1 MQHFGRPSLDHLR
14 AAIACLLLL
23 LPLAGCAN
31 TSKDDAANCA
41 GQGFVAGT
49 PQYDHCVSK
58 LQQRRTALAKLN
70 AQEDPVANL
79 NGNDISV
86 FKGNG
91 DANDTFAAQTTFSAG
106 GGPAAAACH
115 MARAI
120 CRRAER
126 RCWSLARVESIAPD
140 ALKYLNR
147 LSDLLF
153 VIARVLARNESGSE
167 VLWRRR

>member
-1 MQHFGRPSLDHLR
+1 MQHFGRPTLDHLR

-70 AQEDPVANL
+70 AQEDPVAKL
-79 NGNDISV
+79 NGNLS
-86 FKGNG
+86 GRYHNG
-91 DANDTFAAQTTFSAG
+91 CSYSSGRTTCDDPF
-106 GGPAAAACH
+106 
-115 MARAI
+115 
-120 CRRAER
+120 
-126 RCWSLARVESIAPD
+126 
-140 ALKYLNR
+140 
-147 LSDLLF
+147 
-153 VIARVLARNESGSE
+153 
-167 VLWRRR
+167 